1 MMKDAFVVEIR
12 EYRDSQEEDLHGFP
26 CSFSFRAWTTKHLV
40 ESDGASRLYLCYAS
54 LFDLLGSTT
63 RAGARKGIRISS
75 HLKIKGDI
83 LHQARTSKLNQTLAC
98 SKMIF
103 SGALG
108 HEGYMSARLR
118 SRPHGLRVD
127 RCHVGYLLKISDTRA
142 PIK

>member
-1 MMKDAFVVEIR
+1 MMKDALVMEIR
-12 EYRDSQEEDLHGFP
+12 GYRDSQEEDLCGFP

-40 ESDGASRLYLCYAS
+40 KSEGASRLCLCCTS

-75 HLKIKGDI
+75 HLKVKGDI
-83 LHQARTSKLNQTLAC
+83 LHWARTSKLNQTLAC

-108 HEGYMSARLR
+108 QDGYTSARLR
-118 SRPHGLRVD
+118 SRPHSLRVD
-127 RCHVGYLLKISDTRA
+127 
-142 PIK
+142 